1 VPSRK
6 IHKLISKLITGYECN
21 KTHFI
26 IDYPVK
32 YLRNGHRI
40 LFHDPFSAFI
50 VGYLCNGPEGAV
62 SGIAHILTDYLVTEV
77 KKKI

>member
-1 VPSRK
+1 VPNRNV
-6 IHKLISKLITGYECN
+6 HKLISKLITGYECN
-21 KTHFI
+21 KTHAA

-40 LFHDPFSAFI
+40 LFHDPISAFVI
-50 VGYLCNGPEGAV
+50 GYVFNGPQGAV
-62 SGIAHILTDYLVTEV
+62 AGVVHIVTDYLVSEY